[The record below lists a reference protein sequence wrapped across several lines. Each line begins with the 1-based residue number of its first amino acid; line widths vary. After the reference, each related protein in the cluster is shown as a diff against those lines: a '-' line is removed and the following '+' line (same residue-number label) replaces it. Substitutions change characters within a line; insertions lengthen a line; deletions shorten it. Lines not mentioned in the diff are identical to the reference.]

1 MNNIS
6 GENNKILNEIFLSR
20 EEKICS
26 ISKEEKQKIKELKKE
41 NYSYEKLMQ
50 FVDKTTDDK
59 LVKEVIK
66 SSLESY
72 IDGINIVGA
81 YENKK
86 FYETGFIDGVN
97 LMIECNKDY

>member
-41 NYSYEKLMQ
+41 NDSYEKLMQ
-50 FVDKTTDDK
+50 FIDKTTDDK
-59 LVKEVIK
+59 LVKEEIK
-66 SSLESY
+66 FSLESY